1 MCYGVP
7 LLLVLNIFVEIM
19 NKGNTLQNRITMTI
33 HILSLILV
41 QTNKQTKDN
50 YNHPLVT
57 SLASVINLKEKLQ
70 QEFPT

>member
-1 MCYGVP
+1 
-7 LLLVLNIFVEIM
+7 
-19 NKGNTLQNRITMTI
+19 MTI